1 MSTVVCDF
9 LGAKYVWNKVMKMKE
24 QQICSEM
31 FSILFYDEK
40 YVNIFKKLFFFNDQ
54 RMNTKVHRDPVLH

>member
-1 MSTVVCDF
+1 MNTVVCDF

-40 YVNIFKKLFFFNDQ
+40 YVNIFKKLFF
-54 RMNTKVHRDPVLH
+54 